1 MVGSTRST
9 FWANLA
15 FLEKRSTKQFANTKA
30 PFGIFGSRGDA
41 TRFET
46 MFADVFLQILPFGLI

>member
-15 FLEKRSTKQFANTKA
+15 FLEKRNTKQLANTKA
-30 PFGIFGSRGDA
+30 PFEQFYLVSDL

-46 MFADVFLQILPFGLI
+46 MFVDVYCKLYPLS